1 MTRSPGQGTVS
12 DRVAA
17 LTLLVQ
23 ESPIH
28 RCLYL
33 DQLLTMAGKQSR
45 RESMPVLLALQDLFL
60 SDLLPDRKLLFF
72 RENVLRQPP
81 DCEQE
86 ALFQFEHT
94 LKLAYATYIKA
105 LSSALHDPVVHIR
118 QEAIRVSHAL
128 LKSKPE
134 QEQALLFILV
144 NKLGDAERKVA
155 SSVCHV
161 LHKLLMTHPAMTE
174 VVAKEVMRLLFDAK
188 TSTRARYYGL
198 VFLSQI
204 VLTKNHRD
212 VAVQLVECY
221 AKIFKM
227 QHISPKSSKSS
238 SSAAASKKSKGK
250 AAAAPPDDKDCGK
263 KVLPVVLAGI
273 NRALPFASASGG
285 GSRSTAAVEALMES
299 LFETVEVSL
308 GSFSA
313 STQALLVLQ
322 QLLPGAS
329 TSTCSR
335 FYSALYA
342 REPLIFVPL
351 LSIKSS
357 PPAGTLVSS
366 APIFGTLQSQPCSST
381 ACTKL

>member
-1 MTRSPGQGTVS
+1 
-12 DRVAA
+12 
-17 LTLLVQ
+17 VQ

-227 QHISPKSSKSS
+227 QHISPKSSSSSSKSS
-238 SSAAASKKSKGK
+238 SSAAASKRSKGK
-250 AAAAPPDDKDCGK
+250 AAAAPSDDKDCGK

-335 FYSALYA
+335 FYSALYVL
-342 REPLIFVPL
+342 EPLVFVPL

-357 PPAGTLVSS
+357 PPTGMRVSS
-366 APIFGTLQSQPCSST
+366 ALIFGTLQSQPCSST